1 MDLEDLKRN
10 IFNNINEAQ
19 LPIDSVYYLMK
30 DITIEI
36 QQAYDKYLLT
46 KYEQQ
51 KKKENN
57 EEDEKGEE

>member
-1 MDLEDLKRN
+1 MDLDDLKQN
-10 IFNNINEAQ
+10 IFKNINEAQ

-30 DITIEI
+30 DITTEI

-51 KKKENN
+51 KKKDN
-57 EEDEKGEE
+57 EEDEKGE

>member
-1 MDLEDLKRN
+1 MDLDDLKKN
-10 IFNNINEAQ
+10 IFNSINEAQ

-46 KYEQQ
+46 KYEQ
-51 KKKENN
+51 KKKENQEN
-57 EEDEKGEE
+57 EKGEE